1 MSNPIRVNASRLS
14 KRVLL
19 KSCRLIFGKSVVPGA
34 LCLALLVISLSAVAE
49 TAFDALGLTKEICF
63 SMREDNAPGS
73 GTASDP
79 FNASAGG
86 LDTRLRELF
95 SVSKAVNLHI
105 RLLPGIYPTQGNLM
119 WRPRSGWKIHGA
131 GIDVTTLRLMNISN
145 NVSAV
150 VGTYANESQSNM
162 EVCDL
167 TVDCN
172 YSPANP
178 NKASAVSLS
187 GSRNAIRRVKAVNAY
202 GDPPVSET
210 FVLAIGTGG
219 LQSDGNVIEDCEV
232 SSFKGSYCIAIGF
245 GAPVGS
251 TKYIGGII
259 RGNHVYDLRF
269 TRGQS
274 IGTAYGGGNMRD
286 VIIENN
292 FSERCDIAVNID
304 TGKSLNVIFRGN
316 HFLGCKV
323 RGIGLFGTELD
334 NFVLEDNVIEVDF
347 ASRDFGIAC
356 GDQGG
361 FYKLTNFKIRNN
373 ILRSM
378 SGLNSPA
385 GGIALSIT
393 KGDSFLVTGNRIES
407 TLRNYF
413 PSPGLVL
420 FDNTDFSGKPIQITD
435 GASAHPVN
443 LPLGE
448 RGTLLLNRGNAY
460 LMAETG
466 SNPSAN
472 GANLISA
479 YLQAKA
485 MKPHGQALS
494 ATNRATVFLF
504 PAKYALPDSALVL
517 DTEFVDLVGL
527 GDPKAIRLESEGNAV
542 VQLANDVTLE
552 HLTLHCSSTLPP
564 QFGSNDKAAYFPDGL
579 KAKTV
584 IKDCLFT
591 SANNGWGM
599 RLGVNYQGFY
609 ENSTC
614 GPRGWGGPG
623 HFSGTAVH
631 CSAGF
636 FSFAAGGLFTGIATN
651 CTAAEASFGGG
662 GGAFQGFAK
671 NCSAGHDSFGGPGT
685 LFGCEITGA
694 INSAVATT
702 GQLKDC
708 RVGPAPGN
716 FSAIVIGEGASLQ
729 NCTFL
734 ANPGGSGFSIDA
746 PAQVRAKIAHC
757 RLNQGMR
764 NVVNAIA
771 QPFNVDDPNI
781 D

>member
-1 MSNPIRVNASRLS
+1 
-14 KRVLL
+14 
-19 KSCRLIFGKSVVPGA
+19 
-34 LCLALLVISLSAVAE
+34 
-49 TAFDALGLTKEICF
+49 
-63 SMREDNAPGS
+63 MREDNAPGS
-73 GTASDP
+73 GTAADP
-79 FNASAGG
+79 FNASGGG
-86 LDTRLRELF
+86 LDTRLREL
-95 SVSKAVNLHI
+95 SILSRTVNLHI
-105 RLLPGIYPTQGNLM
+105 RLMPGIYPTQGNLM

-131 GIDVTTLRLMNISN
+131 GIDVTTLKLMNISN
-145 NVSAV
+145 NLSAV
-150 VGTYANESQSNM
+150 VGTYANESQANM

-187 GSRNAIRRVKAVNAY
+187 GTRNAIRRVKAVNAY
-202 GDPPVSET
+202 GEPPQAET

-245 GAPVGS
+245 GAPVPS

-269 TRGQS
+269 TRGLS
-274 IGTAYGGGNMRD
+274 IGTAFGGGNMRD

-292 FSERCDIAVNID
+292 FCERCDIAVNID

-334 NFVLEDNVIEVDF
+334 NFVLEDNVIEMDF
-347 ASRDFGIAC
+347 ATRDYGIVCA
-356 GDQGG
+356 DQGG

-373 ILRSM
+373 ILRSIN
-378 SGLNSPA
+378 GFNSPA
-385 GGIALSIT
+385 GGIAVWVNA
-393 KGDSFLVTGNRIES
+393 GESFLLTGNRIES

-413 PSPGLVL
+413 PSPGIVL

-435 GASAHPVN
+435 GASVNPVN

-448 RGTLLLNRGNAY
+448 RGTLLLNKGNAY
-460 LMAETG
+460 IMAETG
-466 SNPSAN
+466 PNPSAN

-479 YLQAKA
+479 YLRAKA

-494 ATNRATVFLF
+494 ATNRGTLFLF
-504 PAKYALPDSALVL
+504 PAKYVLPDSALVL
-517 DTEFVDLVGL
+517 DTEFVDLIGL
-527 GDPKAIRLESEGNAV
+527 GDAQAVRLESDGNAL

-552 HLTLHCSSTLPP
+552 RLTLHCGSTLTPLLGP
-564 QFGSNDKAAYFPDGL
+564 GDKAAYFPDG
-579 KAKTV
+579 AKTKTI
-584 IKDCLFT
+584 IKNCLFT
-591 SANNGWGM
+591 AANKGWGM
-599 RLGVNYQGFY
+599 RLGVDYQGFY

-623 HFSGTAVH
+623 HFSGTAVN

-651 CTAAEASFGGG
+651 CRAADASFGGG

-685 LFGCEITGA
+685 MIGCEVDGA

-702 GQLKDC
+702 GKLKDC
-708 RVGPAPGN
+708 HVGPAPGN

-734 ANPGGSGFSIDA
+734 VNPGGAGFSIDA
-746 PAQVRAKIAHC
+746 HAQVRAKIAHC

-771 QPFNVDDPNI
+771 QPYNVDDPNL